1 VEDGERDDGLASV
14 ETSGASVDEA
24 IQQALDQLDLTPEDV
39 DVEVL
44 DPGGSGRPARVR
56 RGRPGG
62 SVRTS
67 ICARGVAPWMA
78 LPRLLSSQT
87 SC

>member
-1 VEDGERDDGLASV
+1 VEDGERDDELASV

-56 RGRPGG
+56 VTELPYEDEDED
-62 SVRTS
+62 VEELE
-67 ICARGVAPWMA
+67 A
-78 LPRLLSSQT
+78 LA
-87 SC
+87 